1 VPKSHTVL
9 LSVLDKD
16 KSLAPKAKQL
26 ALQTSRVQTADKAG
40 QAVLALRMAAAE
52 AEESSRRRRRRA
64 EELCAAAVSVAD
76 AASWWCAVA
85 LVALVLLGAL
95 RAETTTAGDVAGRQF
110 RGPRLG
116 GPAARPCEEVYVVGE
131 GETLHSISDKC
142 GDPFIV
148 ERNPHIHDPDD
159 VFPGLVIALCPT
171 KNT

>member
-1 VPKSHTVL
+1 
-9 LSVLDKD
+9 
-16 KSLAPKAKQL
+16 
-26 ALQTSRVQTADKAG
+26 
-40 QAVLALRMAAAE
+40 MAAPPVE
-52 AEESSRRRRRRA
+52 AASRRGRGARA
-64 EELCAAAVSVAD
+64 ELCAAAVSAAD

-95 RAETTTAGDVAGRQF
+95 RAETVDGGGAGGDGVQYF

-131 GETLHSISDKC
+131 GETLHTISDRC

-159 VFPGLVIALCPT
+159 VFPGLVIALRPT

>member
-1 VPKSHTVL
+1 
-9 LSVLDKD
+9 
-16 KSLAPKAKQL
+16 
-26 ALQTSRVQTADKAG
+26 
-40 QAVLALRMAAAE
+40 MAAPAT
-52 AEESSRRRRRRA
+52 SLRRA
-64 EELCAAAVSVAD
+64 DQLCAAAVSAAD

-95 RAETTTAGDVAGRQF
+95 SAETADDGEAGGMVF

-116 GPAARPCEEVYVVGE
+116 GGAARPCDEVYLVGE

-148 ERNPHIHDPDD
+148 ERNPHVHDPDD
-159 VFPGLVIALCPT
+159 VFPGLVLALRPT

>member
-1 VPKSHTVL
+1 
-9 LSVLDKD
+9 
-16 KSLAPKAKQL
+16 
-26 ALQTSRVQTADKAG
+26 
-40 QAVLALRMAAAE
+40 MAAAE
-52 AEESSRRRRRRA
+52 AEASSSRRRRRRA

-76 AASWWCAVA
+76 AASWCCAVA

-95 RAETTTAGDVAGRQF
+95 RAETDGDGGGYRRQF

-116 GPAARPCEEVYVVGE
+116 GAAARPCEEVYVVGE

-171 KNT
+171 KNTS